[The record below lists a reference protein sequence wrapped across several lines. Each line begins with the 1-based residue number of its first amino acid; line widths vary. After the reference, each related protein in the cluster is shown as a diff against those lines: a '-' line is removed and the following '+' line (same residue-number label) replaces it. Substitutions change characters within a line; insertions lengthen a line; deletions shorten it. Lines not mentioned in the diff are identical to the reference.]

1 MKTIQKLLL
10 GMLLLAFLLPMGAI
24 AQDASN
30 EEYKPVYLT
39 VTKGHWSDDPN
50 VDGSDWL
57 KTEQEYFE
65 KVTKK
70 NDLIIGSGFYT
81 HYFTPDNSEILF
93 VSVYASWEDIEK
105 SNDVTNKLI
114 EEGWPNEQERDAF
127 FQKQSSYYSNRHS
140 DEIYMSM
147 KFEKPLK
154 TDSTEPLIFYVKSN
168 ETGNGGKG
176 FNEYFENV
184 TMKNQYIK
192 GYYTHRHLWGAN
204 SQEADEVFVVEN
216 LCDIEKMFDENQKLV
231 MEHWSDAE
239 KRKAFFADYNKT
251 FSGHG
256 DYIYQN
262 VPELAK

>member
-24 AQDASN
+24 AQEASN
-30 EEYKPVYLT
+30 EEFKPVYLT

-105 SNDVTNKLI
+105 SNEVTSKLI
-114 EEGWPNEQERDAF
+114 EEGWPNEEERNAF
-127 FQKQSSYYSNRHS
+127 FQKQSSYYSSRHS

-147 KFEKPLK
+147 KFEKPVK
-154 TDSTEPLIFYVKSN
+154 TDSMEPLIFYVRSN
-168 ETGNGGKG
+168 ETGTGGKG

-204 SQEADEVFVVEN
+204 SKEADEVFVVEN

-231 MEHWSDAE
+231 MEHWPDAE
-239 KRKAFFADYNKT
+239 KRKAFFADYNKI
-251 FSGHG
+251 FSSHG

-262 VPELAK
+262 VPELNK